1 MQKTMSLK
9 ELPKIFISSGM
20 TLSELCEY
28 MGVSEELIHEWE
40 RLFNLFPEKAENSE
54 KKYSEKRIKDFIKIK
69 DSLDRGTPLH
79 EIKRKIFKINKEERP
94 ERIEKPE
101 NPFENKN
108 IAELK
113 VPEEDLNKPISDESL
128 IKPLITQISK
138 ANEKIGELILEKA
151 RIIEETA
158 IEKANLMSEIKILKT
173 RNTDLLSEKERLFAT
188 IKEKEELFQHSAKQ
202 EATLA
207 ESLKL
212 AHDMLKQKEEDI
224 AHIENR
230 LDIYERELQAKDSI
244 IHDQSQEIN
253 ELLEERD
260 KKWWHV
266 IRDIFF

>member
-1 MQKTMSLK
+1 LYKTANLK

-28 MGVSEELIHEWE
+28 LGVSQELIHEWE
-40 RLFNLFPEKAENSE
+40 RFFNLFPENASDSE
-54 KKYSEKRIKDFIKIK
+54 KIYSQSRIKDFIKIK
-69 DSLDRGTPLH
+69 DSLDRGKPLH
-79 EIKRKIFKINKEERP
+79 EIKRKIFKISDENMP
-94 ERIEKPE
+94 A
-101 NPFENKN
+101 NPFEKKN
-108 IAELK
+108 FPDFKLK
-113 VPEEDLNKPISDESL
+113 DEDLTTPITGESL
-128 IKPLITQISK
+128 IRPFLSQINK
-138 ANEKIGELILEKA
+138 TNEKIGELILEKA

-173 RNTDLLSEKERLFAT
+173 RNTDLVEERERLFAA
-188 IKEKEELFQHSAKQ
+188 IKKREELFQRSAKQ
-202 EATLA
+202 ESTLA

-212 AHDMLKQKEEDI
+212 AHDLLKQKEEDLL
-224 AHIENR
+224 HIENR
-230 LDIYERELQAKDSI
+230 LQIYERELQAKDTI